1 MATLQDL
8 LEGETA
14 TVNPNPALRT
24 SAGLEVYGGGRGGA
38 IRANDVQELIN
49 YFRANPEVTKSME
62 ELRQARAERA
72 IQQEMELTRRALLGD
87 QRAAAELGAA
97 KQREEIEQRP
107 LKRFTTLAGSLR
119 GLDPDVQQSFA
130 RQFGV
135 NVPGGGRLQRIEDE
149 ARIKARVAAAEK
161 ANAPLGVDLASK
173 LYRYNPETKQLEVP
187 EDPDMTSQQAKAQG
201 FRVVS
206 PKILERM
213 SETTAIRPAFGA
225 LKVAVDQAN
234 QHNIVS
240 LGLGRWSGG
249 LVGSEAGK
257 LLDTA
262 TRDFAL
268 QFDRLMGGVRGAAS
282 VTLFEAMRQRMP
294 EIVSTPNVRTRSLG
308 ILEGIMDT
316 LEDNSLRTAFGMPLD
331 KAGLKKAEDN
341 ARLVVK
347 MADEAKKAPT
357 QFTPTAQQTTR
368 VRDLKT
374 GEIKH
379 VKGSP
384 SDELLAR
391 KGLERVR

>member
-8 LEGETA
+8 LNEDQG
-14 TVNPNPALRT
+14 PGLRT
-24 SAGLEVYGGGRGGA
+24 PSFDVYGQRKGLGST
-38 IRANDVQELIN
+38 DVQGLIN
-49 YFRANPEVTKSME
+49 YFRTNPEAAMSME
-62 ELRQARAERA
+62 ELRQAAAERA
-72 IQQEMELTRRALLGD
+72 IQQEMELTRRASLGD
-87 QRAAAELGAA
+87 QRAAANLAA
-97 KQREEIEQRP
+97 TKQREEIEGRP

-119 GLDPDVQQSFA
+119 GLDPDVQQAFA

-135 NVPGGGRLQRIEDE
+135 NVPGGGRLQRVEDE
-149 ARIKARVAAAEK
+149 ARIKARVATAEK

-173 LYRYNPETKQLEVP
+173 LYRYNAETKQLEVP
-187 EDPDMTSQQAKAQG
+187 EDPDMTGQQAKAQG

-357 QFTPTAQQTTR
+357 QFTPTAQQTTK

-374 GEIKH
+374 GKTRL
-379 VKGSP
+379 VKGNP
-384 SDELLAR
+384 TDEELANE
-391 KGLERVR
+391 GYERVR